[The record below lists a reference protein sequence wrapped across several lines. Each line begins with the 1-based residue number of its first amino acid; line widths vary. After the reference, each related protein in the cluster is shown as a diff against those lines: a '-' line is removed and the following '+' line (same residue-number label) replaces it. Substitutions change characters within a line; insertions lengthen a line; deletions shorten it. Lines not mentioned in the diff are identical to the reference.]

1 LFKEENKPNC
11 PAFGSKRTTF
21 FETAGSFRAVTIL
34 SPAERRADKLTLA
47 RDTSFAY
54 AVGRIRA
61 LETRLLDR
69 SKLERMIDAASADE
83 AIKILAETD
92 YGSAVAE
99 LAAVHDFE
107 EILQREMAL
116 TLAELEKMSP
126 QKDLIALM
134 RLRYDVLNLK
144 ILLKAKYLQVKAE
157 LLLPLGT
164 VPLSTLQAM
173 VDEERFRDLPGPLR
187 SALDRIMEE
196 FPLTR
201 DPQMI
206 DLALDRVLFEQLM
219 AEAARLQS
227 PFLKG
232 LFARQ
237 IDLINLK
244 TFIRVKRMERDR
256 DFFKK
261 AVLPGGRLPLDRL
274 ISLFDEPLDALHGQL
289 SRTDYATLIE
299 EGVRG
304 WMEKGSSA
312 LLEKLADD
320 YITTYLQRGKRS
332 AFGPEP
338 LIGYLWA
345 KEIEVKNIRLI
356 LVGKI
361 NKLSADAIRERLR
374 DVYL

>member
-1 LFKEENKPNC
+1 M
-11 PAFGSKRTTF
+11 
-21 FETAGSFRAVTIL
+21 
-34 SPAERRADKLTLA
+34 TLA

-69 SKLERMIDAASADE
+69 SKLERMIDAASVDE